1 VRLLVDC
8 SHAYRAPA
16 QRGIDR
22 VVTQVLTYGPAL
34 SESRGVAFEAVAW
47 AEDGSFRVIPPAAAQ
62 RPVQR
67 LEEVKLRTV
76 RALERARLPLLRKV
90 LRYPYRVLARIR
102 TGLRLRAR
110 RGVRFEPGDVL
121 FCPDATWVLPMG
133 YLSSLSAARAQGV
146 RIVPLFYDLIPLS
159 FPEHVSAE
167 HAATFRRWLD
177 ELVEVAD
184 HGLAISRATGHAV
197 EEHARGLGRK
207 LEVSTAY
214 LGADFD
220 AAAEPSEVRDE
231 LRAIMA
237 RDPFLVVGAIEP
249 RKNHELV
256 YRAFELLWARGSE
269 AVLCFAGVV
278 TPLAEP
284 LVGELKLSPHWG
296 SRLFVVEDADD
307 RELAYCYANAAAL
320 VAPSLAEGFDLP
332 VVEAL
337 RHALPVFASR
347 TAVHTEI
354 SGESVSYFDASRPE
368 ELAELLWQFE
378 RDGAPRPDGQF
389 EWLGWEESVRRMV
402 ELAL

>member
-1 VRLLVDC
+1 VRLLIDC

-16 QRGIDR
+16 QRGINR
-22 VVTQVLTYGPAL
+22 VLTQLLTYAPGIC
-34 SESRGVAFEAVAW
+34 EYRGVAFEAVAW
-47 AEDGSFRVIPPAAAQ
+47 AGDGSFRVIPPEDAQ

-76 RALERARLPLLRKV
+76 RALERARLSLLRKL
-90 LRYPYRVLARIR
+90 LRYPYRLLARIR
-102 TGLRLRAR
+102 MAVRLRTLR
-110 RGVRFEPGDVL
+110 RVRFEPGDVL
-121 FCPDATWVLPMG
+121 FCPDATWVLPTG
-133 YLSSLSAARAQGV
+133 YLSSLRAARAQGV

-167 HAATFRRWLD
+167 DAARFPRWLD
-177 ELVEVAD
+177 ELIEVAD
-184 HGLAISRATGHAV
+184 HGLAISRTTAVAV
-197 EEHARGLGRK
+197 EEHARDLGRG
-207 LEVSTAY
+207 LEVSAAY

-220 AAAEPSEVRDE
+220 AGAEPSEVRDE

-237 RDPFLVVGAIEP
+237 CDPFLVVGALES
-249 RKNHELV
+249 RKNQELV
-256 YRAFELLWARGSE
+256 YRAFQLLWARGSE
-269 AVLCFAGVV
+269 AALFFAGIV

-284 LVGELKLSPHWG
+284 LVEEWKASPHWG
-296 SRLFVVEDADD
+296 SRLFVVEGADD
-307 RELAYCYANAAAL
+307 GELAYCYANAAAL

-347 TAVHTEI
+347 TPVHEEI
-354 SGESVSYFDASRPE
+354 SGESVSYFDASRPD

-378 RDGAPRPDGQF
+378 RDGAPRRDGQF

>member
-22 VVTQVLTYGPAL
+22 VITQVLTYAPVICEG
-34 SESRGVAFEAVAW
+34 RGVAFEAVAW
-47 AEDGSFRVIPPAAAQ
+47 AEDGSFRAIPPAAAQ

-67 LEEVKLRTV
+67 LEEVKLQTV

-90 LRYPYRVLARIR
+90 LRHPYRLLRRIR
-102 TGLRLRAR
+102 TALRIRLRR
-110 RGVRFEPGDVL
+110 KVRFEPGDVL
-121 FCPDATWVLPMG
+121 FCPDATWVLPAG
-133 YLSSLSAARAQGV
+133 YLGSLRAARAQGV

-167 HAATFRRWLD
+167 HAALFRRWLD
-177 ELVEVAD
+177 ELLEVAD
-184 HGLAISRATGHAV
+184 HGLAISRATGDAV
-197 EEHARGLGRK
+197 EEHARGLGR
-207 LEVSTAY
+207 EIDVATAY

-231 LRAIMA
+231 LRAVMA
-237 RDPFLVVGAIEP
+237 RDPFLVVGALEP
-249 RKNHELV
+249 RKNQELV
-256 YRAFELLWARGSE
+256 YRAFQLLWARGSE
-269 AVLCFAGVV
+269 AALCFAGVV

-284 LVGELKLSPHWG
+284 LLEEWKASPHWG
-296 SRLFVVEDADD
+296 SRLFVVEGADD
-307 RELAYCYANAAAL
+307 GELAYCYANAAAL
-320 VAPSLAEGFDLP
+320 IAPSLAEGFDLP
-332 VVEAL
+332 VVEAI

-347 TAVHTEI
+347 TPVHEEI
-354 SGESVSYFDASRPE
+354 SGESVSYFDASRAD

-378 RDGAPRPDGQF
+378 RDGAPRRDGQF
-389 EWLGWEESVRRMV
+389 AWLGWEESVRRMV

>member
-22 VVTQVLTYGPAL
+22 VVTQVLTYTPAIC
-34 SESRGVAFEAVAW
+34 ESRGVAFEAVAW
-47 AEDGSFRVIPPAAAQ
+47 AEDGSFRAIPPAAAQ

-67 LEEVKLRTV
+67 LEEVKLRTI
-76 RALERARLPLLRKV
+76 RALERARLPLLRKI
-90 LRYPYRVLARIR
+90 LRYPYRLLARGR
-102 TGLRLRAR
+102 TALRLRVR
-110 RGVRFEPGDVL
+110 RRVRFEPGDVL
-121 FCPDATWVLPMG
+121 FCPDAGWVLPTA
-133 YLSSLSAARAQGV
+133 YLDSLRRARSDGV

-167 HAATFRRWLD
+167 HAATFRRWLN
-177 ELVEVAD
+177 ELLEVAD
-184 HGLAISRATGHAV
+184 HGLAISRATGDAV
-197 EEHARGLGRK
+197 EEHARGLGRE

-214 LGADFD
+214 LGADFG
-220 AAAEPSEVRDE
+220 AAAEASEVRDE

-237 RDPFLVVGAIEP
+237 RDPFLVVGALEP
-249 RKNHELV
+249 RKNQEFA
-256 YRAFELLWARGSE
+256 YRAFQLLWARGSE
-269 AVLCFAGVV
+269 ATLCFAGVV
-278 TPLAEP
+278 TPLADP
-284 LVGELKLSPHWG
+284 LVEGWKASPHWG
-296 SRLFVVEDADD
+296 SRLFVVEGADD
-307 RELAYCYANAAAL
+307 GELAYCYANAAAL

-337 RHALPVFASR
+337 RHELPVFASR
-347 TAVHTEI
+347 TPVHEEI
-354 SGESVSYFDASRPE
+354 SGESAYYFDASRPD

-378 RDGAPRPDGQF
+378 RDGAPRRDEQF

>member
-22 VVTQVLTYGPAL
+22 VVTQVLTYAPAL
-34 SESRGVAFEAVAW
+34 CEGRGVSFEAVAW
-47 AEDGSFRVIPPAAAQ
+47 AGDGSFRVIPPGAAQ

-76 RALERARLPLLRKV
+76 RALERARLPLLRKG
-90 LRYPYRVLARIR
+90 LRYPYRLLARIR
-102 TGLRLRAR
+102 MAMRLRTLR
-110 RGVRFEPGDVL
+110 RVRFEPGDVL
-121 FCPDATWVLPMG
+121 FCPDANWVLPTG
-133 YLSSLSAARAQGV
+133 YLSSLRAARAHGV
-146 RIVPLFYDLIPLS
+146 RIVPLFYDLIPLT
-159 FPEHVSAE
+159 FPEHVGAE
-167 HAATFRRWLD
+167 HGATFLRWLD
-177 ELVEVAD
+177 ALVEVAD
-184 HGLAISRATGHAV
+184 HGLAISRATGDAV
-197 EEHARGLGRK
+197 EEHARNLGRE
-207 LEVSTAY
+207 LEVTTAY

-220 AAAEPSEVRDE
+220 AAAEPSEVRVE

-237 RDPFLVVGAIEP
+237 RDPFLVVGALEP
-249 RKNHELV
+249 RKNQELV
-256 YRAFELLWARGSE
+256 YRAFQVLWARGSE

-278 TPLAEP
+278 TPLAVP
-284 LVGELKLSPHWG
+284 LVEEWKSSPQWG
-296 SRLFVVEDADD
+296 SRLFVVEGTDD
-307 RELAYCYANAAAL
+307 GELAYCYANAAAL

-347 TAVHTEI
+347 TPVHEEI
-354 SGESVSYFDASRPE
+354 SGESVAYFDASRPD

-378 RDGAPRPDGQF
+378 RDGAPRRDGQF